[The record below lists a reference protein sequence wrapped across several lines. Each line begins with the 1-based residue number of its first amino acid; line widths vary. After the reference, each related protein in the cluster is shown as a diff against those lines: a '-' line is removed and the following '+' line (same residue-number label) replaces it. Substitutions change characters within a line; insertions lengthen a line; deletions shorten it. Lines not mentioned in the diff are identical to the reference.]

1 MPKRKTIPFLRSDRL
16 GNWFWRPSQRLRGH
30 FHDVS
35 LGKDRIAAEGEAI
48 DLNRQLEEWLRKG
61 GEAKLSEGA
70 LPRRQRLISL
80 ASIGEMISHY
90 RESEA
95 HQSLRET
102 TRTAARPIIAR
113 IEQRWADEQ
122 LQMVSRPAVRAWLED
137 IRATAPGSARQIGL
151 RFRAIWNWA
160 LSEELTIRPNPLL
173 RIKTS
178 SGRAIIGA
186 GGKRKVRMGWEDVRA
201 LVAAADR
208 LAVEAANPVR
218 RNLGAAKRAQ
228 GAHHFTTIGHV
239 LVLATLCIMR
249 ESDAL
254 AARRSWFHWHGDMA
268 TGHWRLRYRQSKSK
282 VEGVASSSAKR
293 DRPTSPAS
301 SSAKRDRPDITASSS
316 TASSTPKAGRPTE
329 TRGELTGGRLIDM
342 ALPAPVVERLTPWLL
357 QTAGDPDAALCS
369 FGISFAADRF
379 AEVRVRAREA
389 RPAIDAAVAMRDC
402 RRSGFILYKL
412 DGADIEWI
420 CSISGHTIEEGFAI
434 VEHYL
439 PKTPEQADQAV
450 RLLKVAL

>member
-48 DLNRQLEEWLRKG
+48 RLNRQLEEWLRKG

-70 LPRRQRLISL
+70 LPKRQRPASL

-160 LSEELTIRPNPLL
+160 LSEELTTRPNPLL

-228 GAHHFTTIGHV
+228 GAQHFTTIGHV

-282 VEGVASSSAKR
+282 VEGVSHSKQA
-293 DRPTSPAS
+293 
-301 SSAKRDRPDITASSS
+301 
-316 TASSTPKAGRPTE
+316 
-329 TRGELTGGRLIDM
+329 RGELTGGRLIDM

-357 QTAGDPDAALCS
+357 QTAGDPEAALCS

-379 AEVRVRAREA
+379 AEVRARAREA
-389 RPAIDAAVAMRDC
+389 RPAIDAAVTMRDC

>member
-1 MPKRKTIPFLRSDRL
+1 MPQRRPIPFLRADRL
-16 GNWFWRPSQRLRGH
+16 GNWYWRPSQRLRGH
-30 FHDVS
+30 FTDVA
-35 LGKDRIAAEGEAI
+35 LGKDRIGAEAEAI
-48 DLNRQLEEWLRKG
+48 RLNRQLAEWLRKG
-61 GEAKLSEGA
+61 GEARLSEGT
-70 LPRRQRLISL
+70 LPRRQRPVSL

-95 HQSLRET
+95 HRALRDT

-113 IEQRWADEQ
+113 IEARWADEQ
-122 LQMVSRPAVRAWLED
+122 LQMVTRPAVRAWLED
-137 IRATAPGSARQIGL
+137 IRATAPGSARQIAL

-160 LSEELTIRPNPLL
+160 LSEELTTRPNPLL
-173 RIKTS
+173 RIRTS
-178 SGRAIIGA
+178 AGRAIIGT
-186 GGKRKVRMGWEDVRA
+186 GGKRKVRMAWEDVRA

-208 LAVEAANPVR
+208 LAADALSPAR
-218 RNLGAAKRAQ
+218 RGRGSVQ
-228 GAHHFTTIGHV
+228 RRRGAHHFTTIGHV

-254 AARRSWFHWHGDMA
+254 AARRSWFYWQGDMA

-282 VEGVASSSAKR
+282 VEGVRAASSSPKGDR
-293 DRPTSPAS
+293 STLIGDRPTLV
-301 SSAKRDRPDITASSS
+301 T
-316 TASSTPKAGRPTE
+316 GQ
-329 TRGELTGGRLIDM
+329 LTGGREIDM
-342 ALPAPVVERLTPWLL
+342 ALPGPVVERLTPWLL
-357 QTAGDPDAALCS
+357 QTAGDPEAALVS

-379 AEVRVRAREA
+379 AEVRRTAREA
-389 RPAIDAAVAMRDC
+389 RPSMDPAVTLRDC

-412 DGADIEWI
+412 DGADVEWI

-450 RLLKVAL
+450 RLLRVAL